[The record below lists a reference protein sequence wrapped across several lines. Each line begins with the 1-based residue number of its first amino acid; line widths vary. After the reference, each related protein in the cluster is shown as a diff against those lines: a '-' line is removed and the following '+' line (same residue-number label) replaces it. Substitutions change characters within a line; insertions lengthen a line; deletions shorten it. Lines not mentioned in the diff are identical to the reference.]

1 MKEESEKKM
10 DVSLRIEAL
19 LLLLLYEK
27 ILLLFELL
35 YVLVL
40 LYVWLFEL
48 LFDFLT
54 LKLLLRCLEGGDN
67 EGDFDKILP
76 VLLL

>member
-10 DVSLRIEAL
+10 DVSLRIEA

-76 VLLL
+76 MLLL

>member
-40 LYVWLFEL
+40 LYVWL

-76 VLLL
+76 MLLL